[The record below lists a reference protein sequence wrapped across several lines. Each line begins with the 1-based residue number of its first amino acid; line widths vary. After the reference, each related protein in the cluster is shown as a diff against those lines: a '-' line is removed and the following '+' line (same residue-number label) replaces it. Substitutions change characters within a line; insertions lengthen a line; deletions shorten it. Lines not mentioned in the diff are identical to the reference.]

1 MVGMAKVRSL
11 FATVFPVRALF
22 VAAVLAVVFSSA
34 SAGGAV
40 EHIVLPDISH
50 IESIDPS
57 RDDAAREGKKI
68 YRELRKLLPLID
80 DPELTGWLHSVG
92 NRITQHLP
100 DARYPFYFSIID
112 DPSINAFATRGGVV
126 AVNAGLILAVDSEDE
141 LAAVISHELAHVT
154 QRHIERMQARSASGS
169 LMTGL
174 GILAT
179 MIAAAYDPTIAQAA
193 LMSTI
198 AFQGQQQLAYSR
210 QMETEADRIGLRILT
225 AAGYDP
231 TAMGSFLAKLDRFAD
246 GSNDDVIAWL
256 RTHPLSR
263 QRVSNVTELARQLPA
278 TPRNLNPAFLY
289 AREKIRALTAKN
301 GGDYPIPS
309 ISDPDVMRYAK
320 AWALARRLQYARAI
334 ETLGDLRSMP
344 AILSK
349 ARWLNDERRFDETIE
364 LLSPLLDLYRQSEPV
379 AMLMTEA
386 LLGIGDGDRAWRVV
400 NAVPVTET
408 NSLGFYDLK
417 ARAADAAGR
426 RGDGYRVLAQK
437 ALRTG
442 AIGQARSLLE
452 RALKLEGLS
461 EIEKSRIEYEIAQLA
476 KEDDEKYKPGH

>member
-1 MVGMAKVRSL
+1 MVGMANVRSL
-11 FATVFPVRALF
+11 LATIGVARFLF
-22 VAAVLAVVFSSA
+22 VAALTGVLFAAPPSAVA
-34 SAGGAV
+34 QAR
-40 EHIVLPDISH
+40 ILLPDIDH
-50 IESIDPS
+50 IESIDPA
-57 RDDAAREGKKI
+57 RDDAAREGRKI

-80 DPELTGWLHSVG
+80 DPELTQWLRSVG

-179 MIAAAYDPTIAQAA
+179 MIAAAYDPTVAQAA

-231 TAMGSFLAKLDRFAD
+231 TAMGSFLAKLDRFVD
-246 GSNDDVIAWL
+246 GSNDEVIAWL

-263 QRVSNVTELARQLPA
+263 QRVSNVTELARRLP
-278 TPRNLNPAFLY
+278 TTHRNRNPAFLY
-289 AREKIRALTAKN
+289 AREKIRALTAKH
-301 GGDYPIPS
+301 GGDYPLPTVE
-309 ISDPDVMRYAK
+309 DPDVARYAR
-320 AWALARRLQYARAI
+320 AWAQARRLQYARAI

-344 AILSK
+344 AILSR

-364 LLSPLLDLYRQSEPV
+364 RLTPLLELYPQSEAV

-386 LLGIGDGDRAWRVV
+386 LLGSGDGVRAWRVIE
-400 NAVPVTET
+400 AVPVTET

-426 RGDGYRVLAQK
+426 RSEGYRALAQK
-437 ALRTG
+437 ALRIG

-452 RALKLEGLS
+452 RALRLPALT
-461 EIEKSRIEYEIAQLA
+461 EIEKGRIEYEIAQLA
-476 KEDDEKYKPGH
+476 KADD